1 MRVVAAQDSGA
12 PPVQRVAVRDTR
24 FGRSLSGRADGL
36 SSCPSERTKRAKP
49 PSDAD
54 LALLFSNIA
63 TLLNSGIP
71 LTKALEALIADESLA
86 KSAPTLEALIQD
98 IRSGS
103 SFSAALSNHP
113 EAFSPMV
120 MSLVRAGEASGTLV
134 ASLERL
140 ARGIEERQ
148 ETIGQIRQALT
159 YPGIVTVLGSAA
171 IGFLLIFVI
180 PVFEESYGKA
190 GIPLP
195 SITLA
200 LIAISKLVA
209 TTWWLA
215 ILILVSLALLY
226 WNYRSH
232 PRVQSIRD
240 RLLLRLPIIGPVV
253 QGVLVGRFVRT
264 FGNLLTGG
272 ISVKESL
279 ALTERVV
286 KHSEFVSMVRDLRLA
301 VDRGEGVGAKL
312 NEYKSLVPPLLV
324 RMIVLGE
331 QSGDLANM
339 VTHVGEYAEKELKR
353 RMKRMTTLIEPLIT
367 IVMAAI
373 IGTIA
378 MAIYLPM
385 FDMIQHIN

>member
-1 MRVVAAQDSGA
+1 MRVVTARDPRRPSAR
-12 PPVQRVAVRDTR
+12 PVTVRDTKL
-24 FGRSLSGRADGL
+24 GRRRPSRAEGV
-36 SSCPSERTKRAKP
+36 SSRPPERTKRAKP

-71 LTKALEALIADESLA
+71 LTRALETLIADESLA

-103 SFSAALSNHP
+103 SFSAALAKHP

-140 ARGIEERQ
+140 AQGIEERR
-148 ETIGQIRQALT
+148 ETIGQIRQTLT

-171 IGFLLIFVI
+171 IGFLMIFVV
-180 PVFEESYGKA
+180 PVFEESYAKA
-190 GIPLP
+190 GMPLP

-209 TTWWLA
+209 KTWWLA
-215 ILILVSLALLY
+215 ILIFVSLAMLY

-232 PRVQSIRD
+232 PQVQSLRD
-240 RLLLRLPIIGPVV
+240 RLLLGLPIIGPVV
-253 QGVLVGRFVRT
+253 QGALVGRFVRT

-286 KHSEFVSMVRDLRLA
+286 KNSEFANMVHELRLA
-301 VDRGEGVGAKL
+301 VDRGEGVGPKL
-312 NEYKSLVPPLLV
+312 SEYKSLMPPLLV
-324 RMIVLGE
+324 RMIILGE
-331 QSGDLANM
+331 KSGDLANM
-339 VTHVGEYAEKELKR
+339 VMHVGQYAEKELKR
-353 RMKRMTTLIEPLIT
+353 RMKRMTTLIEPVIT

-385 FDMIQHIN
+385 FDMIKHIS